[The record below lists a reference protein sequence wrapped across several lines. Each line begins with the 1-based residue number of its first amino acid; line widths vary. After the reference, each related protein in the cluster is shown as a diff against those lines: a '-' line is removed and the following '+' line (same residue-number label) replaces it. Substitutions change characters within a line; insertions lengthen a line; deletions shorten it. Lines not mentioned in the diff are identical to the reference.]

1 MQKDQL
7 IADMQE
13 EVDEV
18 WETVNDFKKEI
29 TELLNKGLRNVPSQK
44 NKERVQMLDELFFNM
59 VPENWKK
66 AIPVEIPREVTFEW
80 FANETNWF

>member
-44 NKERVQMLDELFFNM
+44 NKERV
-59 VPENWKK
+59 
-66 AIPVEIPREVTFEW
+66 
-80 FANETNWF
+80 